1 VELAKVRNGMEGTVS
16 EWKRVRKGGR
26 LRSRGN
32 RKVDAANQMKL
43 VGLNIMRIYNYRIQC
58 ERLRRLA

>member
-1 VELAKVRNGMEGTVS
+1 LHEDL
-16 EWKRVRKGGR
+16 
-26 LRSRGN
+26 LRYPGN

-43 VGLNIMRIYNYRIQC
+43 VGLNIMRIYNFRIQC